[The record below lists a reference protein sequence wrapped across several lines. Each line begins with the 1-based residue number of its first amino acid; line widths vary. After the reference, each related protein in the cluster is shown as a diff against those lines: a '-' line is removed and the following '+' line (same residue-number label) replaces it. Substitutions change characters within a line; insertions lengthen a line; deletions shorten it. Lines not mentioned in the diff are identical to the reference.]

1 MTSELRRAVEGHY
14 RSLID
19 ENSNNPKEM
28 WKTINKVLNKNQC
41 STTPRSVMYEGQL
54 VEKQK
59 EIAEAF
65 NNHFTTIGPKLAEKI
80 ETKES
85 DDPLK
90 YLIDEGPSTAP
101 RFEFHPVDPSTIE
114 KEIKN
119 LKCSKSAGYDK
130 VSVKL
135 VRDAA
140 GILCK
145 PLAAIFNSSF
155 EMGIFPDMWKIARVT
170 SIFKSGS
177 KNDMGNYRPISVL
190 SVFSRLLEKLG
201 HDQVSNYLKVHKKF
215 SKCQHAFLKMHSTL
229 TPLLN
234 VTDAWFS
241 NIDKRKINISVFL
254 DLKEAFDTVDHG
266 ILLSKL
272 TKYGVVGT
280 PLRWFTSYLTN
291 RKQYCQVNGHKSSL
305 KTVHCGIPQGSC
317 LGPLL
322 FILYVN
328 DFEQCLNKCTTN
340 M

>member
-1 MTSELRRAVEGHY
+1 MNLWRKFSGQRSCKILYVMTPWSKNILSYLFLSYILSCHDSLVKEKDRSIWPEYKRLRNRVTSELRRAVEGHY

-28 WKTINKVLNKNQC
+28 WKTINKVLNKNQS

-90 YLIDEGPSTAP
+90 YVIDEGPSTAP

-114 KEIKN
+114 KEIKK

-140 GILCK
+140 GILCR
-145 PLAAIFNSSF
+145 PLAAIFNSHLK
-155 EMGIFPDMWKIARVT
+155 W
-170 SIFKSGS
+170 
-177 KNDMGNYRPISVL
+177 
-190 SVFSRLLEKLG
+190 VF
-201 HDQVSNYLKVHKKF
+201 
-215 SKCQHAFLKMHSTL
+215 FLT
-229 TPLLN
+229 
-234 VTDAWFS
+234 
-241 NIDKRKINISVFL
+241 
-254 DLKEAFDTVDHG
+254 
-266 ILLSKL
+266 
-272 TKYGVVGT
+272 
-280 PLRWFTSYLTN
+280 
-291 RKQYCQVNGHKSSL
+291 
-305 KTVHCGIPQGSC
+305 CG
-317 LGPLL
+317 
-322 FILYVN
+322 
-328 DFEQCLNKCTTN
+328 K
-340 M
+340 

>member
-1 MTSELRRAVEGHY
+1 M
-14 RSLID
+14 
-19 ENSNNPKEM
+19 
-28 WKTINKVLNKNQC
+28 
-41 STTPRSVMYEGQL
+41 
-54 VEKQK
+54 
-59 EIAEAF
+59 
-65 NNHFTTIGPKLAEKI
+65 
-80 ETKES
+80 
-85 DDPLK
+85 
-90 YLIDEGPSTAP
+90 
-101 RFEFHPVDPSTIE
+101 
-114 KEIKN
+114 
-119 LKCSKSAGYDK
+119 KCSKSAGYDK

-229 TPLLN
+229 TSLLN

-254 DLKEAFDTVDHG
+254 DLKKAFDTVDHG

-291 RKQYCQVNGHKSSL
+291 IINYRDYSTTLIRLLLTIVNNTTLIRLLLTVLTVTLLMLIRLLLTIEIIRTFRNRLSNENLKKSW
-305 KTVHCGIPQGSC
+305 TVSSKLI
-317 LGPLL
+317 
-322 FILYVN
+322 
-328 DFEQCLNKCTTN
+328 
-340 M
+340 